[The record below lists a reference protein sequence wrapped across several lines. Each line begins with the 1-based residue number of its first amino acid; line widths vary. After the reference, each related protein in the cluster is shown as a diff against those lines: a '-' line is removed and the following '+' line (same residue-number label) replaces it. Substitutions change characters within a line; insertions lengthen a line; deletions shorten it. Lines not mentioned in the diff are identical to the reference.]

1 MFTLSEVPQTAK
13 GIAGL
18 ISDYQTLSN
27 DYALLLENF
36 KGYQA
41 ILTTPIPGEGKP
53 HNMLVN
59 NFPGFITVVNVGY
72 FVGKPVTYSSENEK
86 FAADLMDIFKYN
98 DEQNHNVA
106 LAKSASIRGIAYELL
121 YTDNDSQCRFASVL
135 PENCFV
141 IKDTSLEANI
151 IGAVRWVVADD
162 DSMIVEV
169 YDKEKVTI
177 YKRAASRK
185 TLVQD
190 SVQPHAFQDVPIVV
204 YENNSEL
211 QGDFEKVL
219 TRVNHQF
226 QEAITSKESDV
237 KEAWSF
243 LAPKKR
249 KELVEATNVRGK
261 KTKTIAKSSPVKDVD
276 QIIAVNAKHGVVQVI
291 NGSSLKMVGKSVKGF
306 DQKTSYMVRVKGV
319 SSSVSK
325 TEMKK
330 MISEGK
336 RISQP
341 VTGRLGQLWVMV

>member
-1 MFTLSEVPQTAK
+1 MDTASRTEKVNRVMKVRGEPTINEVPNWVERSESYNRDLINCLNWYNSHVDQNQMRSVCEQRAGRSLKNASNNDVMQLGALIRMSSQGAK
-13 GIAGL
+13 F
-18 ISDYQTLSN
+18 SVV
-27 DYALLLENF
+27 
-36 KGYQA
+36 
-41 ILTTPIPGEGKP
+41 
-53 HNMLVN
+53 HNER
-59 NFPGFITVVNVGY
+59 I
-72 FVGKPVTYSSENEK
+72 
-86 FAADLMDIFKYN
+86 ADL
-98 DEQNHNVA
+98 
-106 LAKSASIRGIAYELL
+106 
-121 YTDNDSQCRFASVL
+121 
-135 PENCFV
+135 
-141 IKDTSLEANI
+141 
-151 IGAVRWVVADD
+151 
-162 DSMIVEV
+162 
-169 YDKEKVTI
+169 
-177 YKRAASRK
+177 AASLIANESNTELNAEPKERQK
-185 TLVQD
+185 
-190 SVQPHAFQDVPIVV
+190 SVRVDQSKIAISQIDGAIDDYITNGTPLTIETILSQFKFTRD
-204 YENNSEL
+204 EKNSV
-211 QGDFEKVL
+211 DAYL

>member
-1 MFTLSEVPQTAK
+1 MDTASRTEKVNRVMKVRGEPTINEVPNWVERSESYNRDLINCLNWYNSHVDQNQMRSVCEQRAGRSLKNASNNDVMQLGALIRMSSQGAK
-13 GIAGL
+13 F
-18 ISDYQTLSN
+18 SVV
-27 DYALLLENF
+27 
-36 KGYQA
+36 
-41 ILTTPIPGEGKP
+41 
-53 HNMLVN
+53 HNER
-59 NFPGFITVVNVGY
+59 I
-72 FVGKPVTYSSENEK
+72 
-86 FAADLMDIFKYN
+86 ADL
-98 DEQNHNVA
+98 
-106 LAKSASIRGIAYELL
+106 
-121 YTDNDSQCRFASVL
+121 
-135 PENCFV
+135 
-141 IKDTSLEANI
+141 
-151 IGAVRWVVADD
+151 
-162 DSMIVEV
+162 
-169 YDKEKVTI
+169 
-177 YKRAASRK
+177 AASLIANESNTELNAEPKER
-185 TLVQD
+185 QN
-190 SVQPHAFQDVPIVV
+190 SVRVDQSKIAISQIDGAIDDYITNGTPLTIETILSQFKFTRD
-204 YENNSEL
+204 EKNSV
-211 QGDFEKVL
+211 DAYL

-226 QEAITSKESDV
+226 QEAITSKDSDV

>member
-1 MFTLSEVPQTAK
+1 MNTATRTEKVNRVMKVRGEPTINEVPNWVERSESYNRDMINCLNWYNSHVDQNQMRSVCEQRAGRSLKNASNNDVMQLGALIRMSAQGAK
-13 GIAGL
+13 F
-18 ISDYQTLSN
+18 SDV
-27 DYALLLENF
+27 
-36 KGYQA
+36 
-41 ILTTPIPGEGKP
+41 
-53 HNMLVN
+53 HNAR
-59 NFPGFITVVNVGY
+59 I
-72 FVGKPVTYSSENEK
+72 
-86 FAADLMDIFKYN
+86 ADL
-98 DEQNHNVA
+98 
-106 LAKSASIRGIAYELL
+106 
-121 YTDNDSQCRFASVL
+121 
-135 PENCFV
+135 
-141 IKDTSLEANI
+141 
-151 IGAVRWVVADD
+151 
-162 DSMIVEV
+162 
-169 YDKEKVTI
+169 
-177 YKRAASRK
+177 AASLIANESNTELNAEPKERQK
-185 TLVQD
+185 
-190 SVQPHAFQDVPIVV
+190 SVRVDQSKIAISQIDGAIDDYITNGTPLTIETILSQFKFTRD
-204 YENNSEL
+204 EKNSV
-211 QGDFEKVL
+211 DAYL

-226 QEAITSKESDV
+226 QEAITSKDSDV

-243 LAPKKR
+243 LALKKR

>member
-1 MFTLSEVPQTAK
+1 MDTASRTEKVNRVMKVRGEPTINEVPNWVERSESYNRDLINCLNWYNSHVDQNQMRSVCEQRAGRSLKNASNNDVMQLGALIRMSSQGAK
-13 GIAGL
+13 F
-18 ISDYQTLSN
+18 SVV
-27 DYALLLENF
+27 
-36 KGYQA
+36 
-41 ILTTPIPGEGKP
+41 
-53 HNMLVN
+53 HNER
-59 NFPGFITVVNVGY
+59 I
-72 FVGKPVTYSSENEK
+72 
-86 FAADLMDIFKYN
+86 ADL
-98 DEQNHNVA
+98 
-106 LAKSASIRGIAYELL
+106 
-121 YTDNDSQCRFASVL
+121 
-135 PENCFV
+135 
-141 IKDTSLEANI
+141 
-151 IGAVRWVVADD
+151 
-162 DSMIVEV
+162 
-169 YDKEKVTI
+169 
-177 YKRAASRK
+177 AASLIANESNTELNAEPKERQK
-185 TLVQD
+185 
-190 SVQPHAFQDVPIVV
+190 SVRVDQSKIAISQIDGAIDDYITNGTPLTIETILSQFKFTRD
-204 YENNSEL
+204 EKNSV
-211 QGDFEKVL
+211 DAYL

-226 QEAITSKESDV
+226 QEAITSKDSDV